1 MMEEKIDN
9 YILGRLSAEQTQAFE
24 ELMANDE
31 ELRGEVALRREM
43 ITAVQLS
50 AADAM
55 LRKLRAAHV
64 AEQAEQAEEREAE
77 AEAEAEAAKAAE
89 EAFAEQQR
97 RAAAERRRRRAFTW
111 GFATVALAA
120 CFVVGLF
127 VHLDY
132 QQSYTAYGNS
142 LQLSTLVL
150 RGEEVLSNDIIE
162 AIEAEEYERAHIL
175 IAQAREMTFDASR
188 LAECTAEEVAYER
201 EIYAHE
207 QALVEWLE
215 AVTLM
220 REGRW
225 LKARRQLKAIANTDS
240 PYREEAERAL
250 SN

>member
-64 AEQAEQAEEREAE
+64 AEQAEQAKQAEEREA
-77 AEAEAEAAKAAE
+77 AKEAE

-142 LQLSTLVL
+142 LQLSTLAL

-188 LAECTAEEVAYER
+188 LAESTAEELEYER
-201 EIYAHE
+201 EVYAHE

-250 SN
+250 KGKN

>member
-1 MMEEKIDN
+1 MEEKIDN

-64 AEQAEQAEEREAE
+64 AEQAEQAKQAEEREA
-77 AEAEAEAAKAAE
+77 AKEAE

-142 LQLSTLVL
+142 LQLSTLAL

-188 LAECTAEEVAYER
+188 LAESTAEELEYER
-201 EIYAHE
+201 EVYAHE

-250 SN
+250 RGKK

>member
-1 MMEEKIDN
+1 MEEKIDN
-9 YILGRLSAEQTQAFE
+9 YILGRLSAERTQAFE

-64 AEQAEQAEEREAE
+64 AKQAEQAEQAKEREAE
-77 AEAEAEAAKAAE
+77 AAKEAAK
-89 EAFAEQQR
+89 AFAEQQR

-142 LQLSTLVL
+142 LQLSTLAL

-162 AIEAEEYERAHIL
+162 AIEAKEYERAHIL

-188 LAECTAEEVAYER
+188 FAESTAEELEYER

-240 PYREEAERAL
+240 PYREEAVRAL

>member
-1 MMEEKIDN
+1 MEEKIDN

-64 AEQAEQAEEREAE
+64 AEQ
-77 AEAEAEAAKAAE
+77 
-89 EAFAEQQR
+89 QR

-142 LQLSTLVL
+142 LQLSTLAL

-188 LAECTAEEVAYER
+188 LAESTAEEVEYER

>member
-1 MMEEKIDN
+1 MEEKIDN

-64 AEQAEQAEEREAE
+64 AEQAEQAEEREA
-77 AEAEAEAAKAAE
+77 AAAKEAE

-142 LQLSTLVL
+142 LQLSTVML

-188 LAECTAEEVAYER
+188 LAESTAEELEYER
-201 EIYAHE
+201 EVYAHE

-250 SN
+250 KGEN

>member
-1 MMEEKIDN
+1 MEEKIDN

-31 ELRGEVALRREM
+31 VLRGEVALRREM

-64 AEQAEQAEEREAE
+64 AEQAEEREAE
-77 AEAEAEAAKAAE
+77 AAKEAE

-142 LQLSTLVL
+142 LQLSTLAL

-162 AIEAEEYERAHIL
+162 AVEAKEYERAHIL

-188 LAECTAEEVAYER
+188 LAESTAEELEYER
-201 EIYAHE
+201 EVYAHE

-240 PYREEAERAL
+240 PYREEAVRAL
-250 SN
+250 KGVN

>member
-1 MMEEKIDN
+1 MEEKIDN

-31 ELRGEVALRREM
+31 VLRGEVALRREM

-64 AEQAEQAEEREAE
+64 AEQAEEREAK
-77 AEAEAEAAKAAE
+77 EAEAAKEAE

-142 LQLSTLVL
+142 LQLSTLAL

-188 LAECTAEEVAYER
+188 LAESTAEEVEYER

>member
-1 MMEEKIDN
+1 MEEKIDN

-31 ELRGEVALRREM
+31 ELRSEVALRREM

-55 LRKLRAAHV
+55 LRKLRAAHA
-64 AEQAEQAEEREAE
+64 AEQAEQAKEREAE
-77 AEAEAEAAKAAE
+77 AAKEAAK

-142 LQLSTLVL
+142 LQLSTMML

-188 LAECTAEEVAYER
+188 LTESTAEELEYER
-201 EIYAHE
+201 EVYAHE

-240 PYREEAERAL
+240 PYRKEAVRAL
-250 SN
+250 KGEN

>member
-1 MMEEKIDN
+1 MEEKIDN

-64 AEQAEQAEEREAE
+64 AEQAKQAEEREAE
-77 AEAEAEAAKAAE
+77 AAKEAE

-142 LQLSTLVL
+142 LQLSTVML

-188 LAECTAEEVAYER
+188 LAESTAEEVEYER

-225 LKARRQLKAIANTDS
+225 LKARRQLKAIAASDS

>member
-1 MMEEKIDN
+1 MEEKIDN

-64 AEQAEQAEEREAE
+64 AKQAEEREAE
-77 AEAEAEAAKAAE
+77 AAKEAE

-97 RAAAERRRRRAFTW
+97 RAAAERRRRRAFTL

-127 VHLDY
+127 VHLDF

>member
-1 MMEEKIDN
+1 MEEKIDN

-64 AEQAEQAEEREAE
+64 AEQAEEREAE
-77 AEAEAEAAKAAE
+77 AAKEAE

-142 LQLSTLVL
+142 LQLSTLAL

-162 AIEAEEYERAHIL
+162 AIEAKEYERAHIL

-188 LAECTAEEVAYER
+188 FAECTAEEVEYER
-201 EIYAHE
+201 EVYAHE

-250 SN
+250 KGEN

>member
-1 MMEEKIDN
+1 MEEKIDN

-64 AEQAEQAEEREAE
+64 AEQAEEREAE
-77 AEAEAEAAKAAE
+77 AAKEAE

-142 LQLSTLVL
+142 LQLSTLAL

-188 LAECTAEEVAYER
+188 LAESTAEEVEYER

-225 LKARRQLKAIANTDS
+225 LKARRQLKAIANSDS
-240 PYREEAERAL
+240 PYREEAERAM

>member
-1 MMEEKIDN
+1 MEEKIDN

-31 ELRGEVALRREM
+31 VLRGEVALRREM

-64 AEQAEQAEEREAE
+64 AEQAEEREAE
-77 AEAEAEAAKAAE
+77 AAKEAE

-142 LQLSTLVL
+142 LQLSTLAL

-188 LAECTAEEVAYER
+188 LAESTAEEVEYER

-225 LKARRQLKAIANTDS
+225 LKARRQLKAIAASDS
-240 PYREEAERAL
+240 PYREEALRAM

>member
-1 MMEEKIDN
+1 MEEKIDN

-31 ELRGEVALRREM
+31 VLRGEVALRREM

-77 AEAEAEAAKAAE
+77 AAKEAE

-142 LQLSTLVL
+142 LQLSTLAL

-188 LAECTAEEVAYER
+188 LAESTAEEVEYER

>member
-1 MMEEKIDN
+1 MEEKIDN

-24 ELMANDE
+24 ELLANDE

-50 AADAM
+50 AADAL

-64 AEQAEQAEEREAE
+64 AEQAKQAEEREAE
-77 AEAEAEAAKAAE
+77 AAKEAE

-142 LQLSTLVL
+142 LQLSTLAL

-175 IAQAREMTFDASR
+175 IAQVREMTFDASR
-188 LAECTAEEVAYER
+188 LAESTAEEVEYER
-201 EIYAHE
+201 EVYAHE

>member
-1 MMEEKIDN
+1 MEEKIDN

-31 ELRGEVALRREM
+31 VLRGEVALRREM

-64 AEQAEQAEEREAE
+64 AEQAEEREAE
-77 AEAEAEAAKAAE
+77 AAKEAE

-142 LQLSTLVL
+142 LQLSTLAL

-188 LAECTAEEVAYER
+188 LAESTAEEVEYER

-225 LKARRQLKAIANTDS
+225 LKARRQLKAIAASDS

>member
-1 MMEEKIDN
+1 MEEKIDN

-31 ELRGEVALRREM
+31 VLRGEVALRREM

-55 LRKLRAAHV
+55 LRKLRAAHT
-64 AEQAEQAEEREAE
+64 AEQAEERA
-77 AEAEAEAAKAAE
+77 AEAAKEAE

-142 LQLSTLVL
+142 LQLSTLAL

-175 IAQAREMTFDASR
+175 IAQAREMTFDTSR
-188 LAECTAEEVAYER
+188 LAESTAEEVEYER

-225 LKARRQLKAIANTDS
+225 LKARRQLKAIAASDS

>member
-1 MMEEKIDN
+1 MEEKIDN

-24 ELMANDE
+24 ELLASDE
-31 ELRGEVALRREM
+31 VLRGEVALRREM

-77 AEAEAEAAKAAE
+77 AAKEAE

-142 LQLSTLVL
+142 LQLSSMML

-162 AIEAEEYERAHIL
+162 AIEAKEYERAHIL

-188 LAECTAEEVAYER
+188 LAESTAEELEYER

-250 SN
+250 KGKN

>member
-1 MMEEKIDN
+1 MEEKIDN

-31 ELRGEVALRREM
+31 VLRGEVALRREM

-64 AEQAEQAEEREAE
+64 AKQAKEREAE
-77 AEAEAEAAKAAE
+77 AAKEAE

-142 LQLSTLVL
+142 LQLSTLAL

-175 IAQAREMTFDASR
+175 ISQAREMTFDASR
-188 LAECTAEEVAYER
+188 LAESTAEELEYER
-201 EIYAHE
+201 EVYAHE

-240 PYREEAERAL
+240 PYREEAVRAL

>member
-31 ELRGEVALRREM
+31 VLRGEVALRREM

-64 AEQAEQAEEREAE
+64 AEQAEEREAE
-77 AEAEAEAAKAAE
+77 AAKEAE

-120 CFVVGLF
+120 CFVMGLF

-142 LQLSTLVL
+142 LQLSTLAL

-188 LAECTAEEVAYER
+188 LAESTAEEVEYER
-201 EIYAHE
+201 EVYAHE

>member
-1 MMEEKIDN
+1 MEEKIDN

-64 AEQAEQAEEREAE
+64 AEQAEEREAE
-77 AEAEAEAAKAAE
+77 AAKEAE

-142 LQLSTLVL
+142 LQLSTLAL

-188 LAECTAEEVAYER
+188 LAESTAEEVEYER

-225 LKARRQLKAIANTDS
+225 LKARRQLKAIANSDS

>member
-1 MMEEKIDN
+1 MEEKIDN

-64 AEQAEQAEEREAE
+64 AKQAEEREAE
-77 AEAEAEAAKAAE
+77 AAKEAE

-142 LQLSTLVL
+142 LQLSTLAL

-188 LAECTAEEVAYER
+188 LAESTAEEVEYER

-250 SN
+250 KGVN

>member
-1 MMEEKIDN
+1 MEEKIDN

-55 LRKLRAAHV
+55 LRKLRAAHT
-64 AEQAEQAEEREAE
+64 AEQAKQAEEREA
-77 AEAEAEAAKAAE
+77 AKEAE

-142 LQLSTLVL
+142 LQLSTVML

-188 LAECTAEEVAYER
+188 LAESTAEELEYER

-250 SN
+250 KGEK

>member
-1 MMEEKIDN
+1 MEEKIDN

-24 ELMANDE
+24 ELLANDE

-64 AEQAEQAEEREAE
+64 AKQAKQAEEREAE
-77 AEAEAEAAKAAE
+77 AEAEAAKEAE

-142 LQLSTLVL
+142 LQLSTLAL

-162 AIEAEEYERAHIL
+162 AIEAKEYERAHIL

-188 LAECTAEEVAYER
+188 LAESTAEEVEYER

-220 REGRW
+220 REGKW
-225 LKARRQLKAIANTDS
+225 LKARRQLKAIANSDS

>member
-1 MMEEKIDN
+1 MEEKIDN

-64 AEQAEQAEEREAE
+64 AEQAEQAEQAEEREA
-77 AEAEAEAAKAAE
+77 AKEAE

-142 LQLSTLVL
+142 LQLSTLAL

-175 IAQAREMTFDASR
+175 IAQAREMTFDTSR
-188 LAECTAEEVAYER
+188 LAESTAEEVEYER

-240 PYREEAERAL
+240 PYREEALRAM

>member
-1 MMEEKIDN
+1 MEEKIDN

-64 AEQAEQAEEREAE
+64 AEQAEQAKEREAE
-77 AEAEAEAAKAAE
+77 AAKEAE

-142 LQLSTLVL
+142 LQLSTLAL

-162 AIEAEEYERAHIL
+162 AIEAKEYERAHIL

-188 LAECTAEEVAYER
+188 FAESTAEELEYER
-201 EIYAHE
+201 EMYAHE

-250 SN
+250 KGEN

>member
-1 MMEEKIDN
+1 MEEKIDN

-64 AEQAEQAEEREAE
+64 AEQAEQAKEREAE
-77 AEAEAEAAKAAE
+77 AAKEAE

-142 LQLSTLVL
+142 LQLSTLAL

-188 LAECTAEEVAYER
+188 LAESTAEEVEYER

-250 SN
+250 KGKN

>member
-1 MMEEKIDN
+1 MEEKIDN

-31 ELRGEVALRREM
+31 VLRGEVALRREM

-64 AEQAEQAEEREAE
+64 AEQAEEREAE
-77 AEAEAEAAKAAE
+77 AAKEAE

-120 CFVVGLF
+120 CFVMGLF

-142 LQLSTLVL
+142 LQLSTLAL

-188 LAECTAEEVAYER
+188 LAESTAEEVEYER
-201 EIYAHE
+201 EVYAHE

-240 PYREEAERAL
+240 PYREEALRAM